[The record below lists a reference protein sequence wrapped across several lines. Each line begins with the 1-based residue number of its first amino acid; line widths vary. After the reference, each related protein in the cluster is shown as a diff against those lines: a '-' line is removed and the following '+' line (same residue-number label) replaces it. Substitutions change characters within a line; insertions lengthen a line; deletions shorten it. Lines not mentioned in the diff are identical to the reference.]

1 MSIKSFGKQSFV
13 YGFGHIIARLVTFLL
28 LPFYTNIF
36 STTEY
41 GIISLAYAFIGFAGI
56 LFHYGMDTALMKFYI
71 SADLDKKIGVF
82 SSIWLLQFITSFI
95 FVLIIT
101 LLSPYITNLVLGEI
115 ASADILVLVAIILAL
130 DVVWKIP
137 ILLFRANN
145 QPYKFVIYNL
155 FNVIST
161 ISGTYYFV
169 VSLDLGVKGVFIG
182 NIFASGLMVVILFK
196 TIINNFNFKKISLK
210 LLNQILKFG
219 IPFVPAGI
227 FTMIMELSDRYLLE
241 WIISTSSV
249 GIYSTGYKFGMFG
262 LLLVM
267 GFNMAWTPFFL
278 KHEKNENAPEL
289 FSRISAYFLGI
300 YGLVTI
306 TISVFVYD
314 IIRLDFG
321 LFTLIGESFW
331 PSTRIV
337 PVICISYYFFGLY
350 VLQLP
355 AIYFPEKTKL
365 VPLFRGIGAF
375 VNIGLNIMLIPFYG
389 ILGAAWATVIAQFI
403 MVLVTYI
410 KTHKLYKIPFSII
423 SIVLPLLFLLGS
435 TIISENGL
443 TLKIVYIIFYLFFW
457 YFIVLKPMQREPV
470 YKL

>member
-155 FNVIST
+155 
-161 ISGTYYFV
+161 YQ
-169 VSLDLGVKGVFIG
+169 
-182 NIFASGLMVVILFK
+182 A
-196 TIINNFNFKKISLK
+196 
-210 LLNQILKFG
+210 
-219 IPFVPAGI
+219 
-227 FTMIMELSDRYLLE
+227 
-241 WIISTSSV
+241 
-249 GIYSTGYKFGMFG
+249 
-262 LLLVM
+262 
-267 GFNMAWTPFFL
+267 
-278 KHEKNENAPEL
+278 
-289 FSRISAYFLGI
+289 
-300 YGLVTI
+300 
-306 TISVFVYD
+306 
-314 IIRLDFG
+314 
-321 LFTLIGESFW
+321 
-331 PSTRIV
+331 
-337 PVICISYYFFGLY
+337 
-350 VLQLP
+350 
-355 AIYFPEKTKL
+355 
-365 VPLFRGIGAF
+365 
-375 VNIGLNIMLIPFYG
+375 
-389 ILGAAWATVIAQFI
+389 
-403 MVLVTYI
+403 
-410 KTHKLYKIPFSII
+410 
-423 SIVLPLLFLLGS
+423 
-435 TIISENGL
+435 
-443 TLKIVYIIFYLFFW
+443 
-457 YFIVLKPMQREPV
+457 
-470 YKL
+470 